1 MAKLVDA
8 QDLKSWG
15 RKVVPVQVRLW
26 AFLRIFLSLRSC
38 ILAPRLLHRLRETF
52 LLVNAA
58 PSSARFSSYN

>member
-1 MAKLVDA
+1 
-8 QDLKSWG
+8 
-15 RKVVPVQVRLW
+15 
-26 AFLRIFLSLRSC
+26 LRIFLSLRSC